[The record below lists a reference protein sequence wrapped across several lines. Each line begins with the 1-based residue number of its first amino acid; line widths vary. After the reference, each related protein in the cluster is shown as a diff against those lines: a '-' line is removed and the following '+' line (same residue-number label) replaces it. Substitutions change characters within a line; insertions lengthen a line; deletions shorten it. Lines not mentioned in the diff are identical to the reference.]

1 MSFSVNVLILDTE
14 NGGLLRVYR
23 YLQQR
28 ELLLNLVIVCSNAE
42 RLRSLTPKRVI
53 PYQDIRH
60 ELQQHNLLFTCEQ
73 HIPVILYFTF
83 YKFNLKY

>member
-1 MSFSVNVLILDTE
+1 MRFSANVLILDTE

-28 ELLLNLVIVCSNAE
+28 ELLLNLVIVCLNAE
-42 RLRSLTPKRVI
+42 IPRSPTPRRVI

-73 HIPVILYFTF
+73 HNPVILYFMF